1 MRNRQFDTLR
11 GFACVLLVFYHVV
24 GNTPSSGLR
33 IDEGA
38 LRWFNDALAY
48 LRMPLFTVLSG
59 LVYGFRP
66 ISGNGQKFLLSKARR
81 LLVPMLVVGTTFALL
96 QETVPGT
103 NTAAQN
109 WSQLHLKPVAHF
121 WFVES
126 LFWVFIG
133 VWLLEYFNCI
143 HQTLKFLMVYVCA
156 IFLYLFV
163 AGTPW
168 LSIEGS
174 IYLLPFFLAGVALT
188 RFSWR
193 ERLSQPWLQAIFL
206 STALLAVI
214 LTGWPTTHVKL
225 RTLWGLLAGLT
236 FCGFLISLRLSW
248 QWLAGIGRYSY
259 AIYLFHVFFTAAA
272 RIALNKAGVTAI
284 PAHVAFGLLF
294 GLGMPVLVDILASH
308 NRWSAL
314 LLLGKSLK
322 VRAPHKPL
330 PPKDGAGA
338 PEIQSRP

>member
-11 GFACVLLVFYHVV
+11 GLACVLLVFYHVV

-33 IDEGA
+33 ISEGA

-66 ISGNGQKFLLSKARR
+66 FSSNSQKFLLSKARR
-81 LLVPMLVVGTTFALL
+81 LLVPMLVVGTVFALL
-96 QETVPGT
+96 QENVPGT
-103 NTAAQN
+103 NTAEHD

-126 LFWVFIG
+126 LFWVFSG

-143 HQTLKFLMVYVCA
+143 DQVLKFFMVFACA

-168 LSIEGS
+168 LSIQGS

-193 ERLSQPWLQAIFL
+193 EHLSQPWLQAIL
-206 STALLAVI
+206 LPTALLAVI
-214 LTGWPTTHVKL
+214 LTGWPMTQVKL
-225 RTLWGLLAGLT
+225 RTVWGLIAGLS
-236 FCGFLISLRLSW
+236 FCGFLVSLRISW
-248 QWLAGIGRYSY
+248 EWLARIGRYSY

-272 RIALNKAGVTAI
+272 RLALHKAGVTAI

-294 GLGMPVLVDILASH
+294 GLGIPMLVEVLASH

-322 VRAPHKPL
+322 VRAPRTPL
-330 PPKDGAGA
+330 PPKDGASA
-338 PEIQSRP
+338 PEVPSRP